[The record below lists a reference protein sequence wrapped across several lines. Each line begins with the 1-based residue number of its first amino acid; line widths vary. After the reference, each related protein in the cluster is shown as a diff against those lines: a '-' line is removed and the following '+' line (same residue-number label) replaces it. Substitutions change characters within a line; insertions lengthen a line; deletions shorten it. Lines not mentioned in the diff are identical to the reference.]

1 MEDLRRSWHKNDYIC
16 EIVYLYHLK
25 FYQFLILL
33 GGYKGSLMKLGGLV
47 DVELVWETGLPQE
60 VLLQVSWHT
69 HRWECS
75 QKGFEISEV

>member
-1 MEDLRRSWHKNDYIC
+1 MLW
-16 EIVYLYHLK
+16 
-25 FYQFLILL
+25 
-33 GGYKGSLMKLGGLV
+33 GYKGSLMKLGGLV

-69 HRWECS
+69 HRWQCS